1 MNLLLLG
8 GPKFVGRAVID
19 AALASGHEVTL
30 FNRGTTGADLYPEL
44 ERIVGDRDG
53 GLEGLLGRRWD
64 AVVDTSGYVP
74 RIVGASAN
82 LLATAVDHYVFVSSI
97 SVYASFDEI
106 VNETSPLDTLSEP
119 GSEEVSE
126 HYGALKALC
135 EHEVERAFPDRSTL
149 VRAGLVVGPH
159 DPTGRF
165 TYWPH
170 RIARGGD
177 VLVPG
182 PAWRPVQFVDVRDLA
197 EWMVRAAEAGLS
209 GPYNATGNATMGAVV
224 DAARRV
230 SGAAA
235 RAVEVDDAF
244 LTAQGVGQWMEL
256 PLWIDPS
263 TEGWRHFM
271 EVDASRAIAA
281 GLTFR
286 PLDDTV
292 AATLADAELVD
303 GVGLTPERERELL
316 DAWWSRGATADA
328 AS

>member
-1 MNLLLLG
+1 
-8 GPKFVGRAVID
+8 VID

-30 FNRGTTGADLYPEL
+30 FNRGTTGADLYPEV

-82 LLATAVDHYVFVSSI
+82 LLAIAVDHYVFVSSI

-106 VNETSPLDTLSEP
+106 VDETSPLDTLSEP

-149 VRAGLVVGPH
+149 VRAGLIVGPH

-209 GPYNATGNATMGAVV
+209 GPYNATGNSTMGAVV

-292 AATLADAELVD
+292 AATLVDAELVD
-303 GVGLTPERERELL
+303 GVGLNPDRERELL
-316 DAWWSRGATADA
+316 EAWWSRGATADA

>member
-1 MNLLLLG
+1 VRLLLLG

-53 GLEGLLGRRWD
+53 GLEGLLGRQWD

-82 LLATAVDHYVFVSSI
+82 LLAAAVDHYVFVSSI
-97 SVYASFDEI
+97 SVYASYAEVVDEA
-106 VNETSPLDTLSEP
+106 SPLETLAEP

-126 HYGALKALC
+126 HYGALKALS
-135 EHEVERAFPDRSTL
+135 EREVERAFPARSTL
-149 VRAGLVVGPH
+149 VRAGLIVGPH

-182 PAWRPVQFVDVRDLA
+182 PAWRQVQFVDVRDLA
-197 EWMVRAAEAGLS
+197 AWMVRAAETGLA
-209 GPYNATGNATMGAVV
+209 GPYNVTGNSTMGAVV

-230 SGAAA
+230 SAAAA

-256 PLWIDPS
+256 PLWIDPG
-263 TEGWRHFM
+263 TEGWQHFM
-271 EVDASRAIAA
+271 EVDTSRASAA
-281 GLTFR
+281 GLTLR
-286 PLDDTV
+286 PLDETV
-292 AATLADAELVD
+292 SATLAEAELVD

-316 DAWWSRGATADA
+316 EAWWSRG
-328 AS
+328 

>member
-1 MNLLLLG
+1 VNLLLLG

-30 FNRGTTGADLYPEL
+30 FNRGTTGADLYPEV

-82 LLATAVDHYVFVSSI
+82 LLAIAVDHYVFVSSI

-106 VNETSPLDTLSEP
+106 VDETSPLDTLSEP

-149 VRAGLVVGPH
+149 VRAGLIVGPH

-209 GPYNATGNATMGAVV
+209 GPYNATGNSTMGAVV

-303 GVGLTPERERELL
+303 GVGLTPDRERELL
-316 DAWWSRGATADA
+316 EAWWSRGATADA

>member
-1 MNLLLLG
+1 VNLLLLG

-19 AALASGHEVTL
+19 AALARGDEVTL

-53 GLEGLLGRRWD
+53 GLEGLLGRQWD

-82 LLATAVDHYVFVSSI
+82 LLAAAVGHYVFVSSV
-97 SVYASFDEI
+97 SAYASFADVVDES
-106 VNETSPLDTLSEP
+106 SPLAELSEP
-119 GSEEVSE
+119 GSEDVRE

-135 EHEVERAFPDRSTL
+135 EREVERAFPGRSTL
-149 VRAGLVVGPH
+149 VRAGLIVGPH

-182 PAWRPVQFVDVRDLA
+182 PAWRQVQFVDVRDLA
-197 EWMVRAAEAGLS
+197 EWMLRAAEIGLD
-209 GPYNATGNATMGAVV
+209 GPYNATGNSTMGAVV

-244 LTAQGVGQWMEL
+244 LTAHGVGEWMEL

-263 TEGWRHFM
+263 SEGWQHFM
-271 EVDASRAIAA
+271 EVDASRASAA

-303 GVGLTPERERELL
+303 GVGLAPERERELL
-316 DAWWSRGATADA
+316 EAWWSRSADA
-328 AS
+328 DGG